1 MEAEEIRKLRLAYP
15 FRPFILVTEDG
26 RRFVL
31 DKPPY
36 VAISPLNNVILVAP
50 EGGGMEML
58 KPQWVKEAIYIDER
72 GTNSQESPGSKE
84 SA

>member
-15 FRPFILVTEDG
+15 FRPFILVLNDG
-26 RRFVL
+26 RRFTV

-50 EGGGMEML
+50 DEGGMEML
-58 KPQWVKEAIYIDER
+58 KPQWVKEAIYMDES
-72 GTNSQESPGSKE
+72 GENSRPSPGSKE